1 MSCRPIWDSINTNK
15 KNKAGLFRPVCRY
28 VFINPFVQVG
38 FSVSYDFSQFYE
50 RQSVTICHTPN
61 GKCIDFYADINGG
74 VPRSHQSRRRNI
86 AYFFDR
92 SCFLHIFFSRT
103 ERRKAVKKTHFL
115 LLFNS
120 KGLKMR
126 SENSVVAQKRIY

>member
-1 MSCRPIWDSINTNK
+1 MNFYIITMGTFQEHVFNNYVIFF

-38 FSVSYDFSQFYE
+38 FSVSYDFAQFDE

-61 GKCIDFYADINGG
+61 GKRVDFYADINGG

-103 ERRKAVKKTHFL
+103 ERRKAVKKHIFS
-115 LLFNS
+115 FCS
-120 KGLKMR
+120 I
-126 SENSVVAQKRIY
+126 QKV

>member
-1 MSCRPIWDSINTNK
+1 MSYRPIWDSINTNK
-15 KNKAGLFRPVCRY
+15 KTRRDYSTLFVDTFSSIHSSKSDFRY
-28 VFINPFVQVG
+28 RMTLP
-38 FSVSYDFSQFYE
+38 SL
-50 RQSVTICHTPN
+50 TN
-61 GKCIDFYADINGG
+61 GKRVDFYADINGG
-74 VPRSHQSRRRNI
+74 VPRSHQSRWRNI

-92 SCFLHIFFSRT
+92 SCFLHIFFLPN
-103 ERRKAVKKTHFL
+103 RKEKSGKKTHFL